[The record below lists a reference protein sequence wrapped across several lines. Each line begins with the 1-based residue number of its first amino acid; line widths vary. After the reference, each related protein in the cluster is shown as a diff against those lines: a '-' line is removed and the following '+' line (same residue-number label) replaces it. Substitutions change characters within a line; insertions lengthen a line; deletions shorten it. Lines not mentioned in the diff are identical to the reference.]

1 MQVVP
6 RQVFAFRSAVW
17 RPPGM
22 PRVAVAIGL
31 LAASLMCLGPGR
43 TGAAVGQ
50 QPDQPR
56 SVGSAAAG
64 QSTGPAP
71 AATDAPVPGTPLPR
85 LNLFPNLGLGGGGT
99 GESKQLELA
108 AWFTVEQ
115 GSRRGS
121 LHLQAAMAPG
131 WHVYSLTQPPG
142 GAQASVIKVRQQE
155 SFRLTGPFQPD
166 RPPRVKKVEVYPVP
180 VEEHEGKVVWSAP
193 LELAEGVDPGILE
206 IELTYS
212 GQVCSDQTCIPIFG
226 EKVTARL
233 KGYTEAASR
242 GTYRPAA
249 SEAQLTWEGYL
260 EPQAIVPG
268 GTVRLVLTARPEP
281 GWHVYAY
288 GAQDPD
294 VVGANKPTLIY
305 VVPLPGWVAGPVR
318 ASVAPKVRPAAA
330 AGLPQEAY
338 HEEPV
343 TWTLELRSPAA
354 LPRGEVVLS
363 GYVGFQTCKESC
375 LPPQVVQFRA
385 RLPVQEASQA
395 GRLPLEFFKP
405 QRGDSPVASYA
416 DLARLVASQPAP
428 ALGSTSLA
436 ALLPMIGFGLLGGL
450 ILNLMPC
457 VLPVIGLKILAFV
470 QQAGQRRGKI
480 LALNLW
486 FTLGLL
492 SVFALLAT
500 AAAFANLSWGQQF
513 TYTWFKVAMV
523 VIVFAFALS
532 FLNVWEVP
540 IPGLAQSSTSTR
552 LQHQEGAAGAFF
564 KGVFTTLL
572 ATPCSGPFLGPVFAY
587 TLTQPPLV
595 TYVLFLSVGLGM
607 ASPYLL
613 VGLFPGLIRWLPKP
627 GEWMETF
634 KQLMGFVLLGTVVYL
649 FSTIP
654 SDYFIPTLATVVG
667 VWFACWVIGRVP
679 PYEPLPRQLRA
690 WAVGLSA
697 AGIVGWASFQYL
709 GPTQHLFEWQ
719 PYQPDAIA
727 RLQQEGKTVMVDF
740 TADWCLTCQA
750 NFRFA
755 INTPRVQQIVRQYGV
770 VPMLADWTDQN
781 DTIKQKLAELN
792 ANSIPLLAIYPAGR
806 PAEVIVLRDALLE
819 QQVVEALQ
827 RATGAV
833 AAASGPS
840 RTASAAEGAPR
851 AGR

>member
-1 MQVVP
+1 LALGSTGT
-6 RQVFAFRSAVW
+6 AFGQPLSQQPAA
-17 RPPGM
+17 G
-22 PRVAVAIGL
+22 GL
-31 LAASLMCLGPGR
+31 SSGQGS
-43 TGAAVGQ
+43 GAA
-50 QPDQPR
+50 P
-56 SVGSAAAG
+56 GSLTE
-64 QSTGPAP
+64 SPP
-71 AATDAPVPGTPLPR
+71 PGTPLPR
-85 LNLFPNLGLGGGGT
+85 LNLFPELGLGGAGAGD
-99 GESKQLELA
+99 GKQLQLT
-108 AWFTVEQ
+108 AWFTIEQ

-121 LHLQAAMAPG
+121 LHVKAAMAPG

-142 GAQASVIKVRQQE
+142 GTQPSSIKVRE
-155 SFRLTGPFQPD
+155 EASFRLTGPFQPD
-166 RPPRVKKVEVYPVP
+166 RPPRVKKVDVYPVP
-180 VEEHEGKVVWSAP
+180 IEEHEGEVVWSAP
-193 LELAEGVDPGILE
+193 LEVAEGVDPGALA
-206 IELTYS
+206 IELAYS

-226 EKVTARL
+226 EKVTARFQR
-233 KGYTEAASR
+233 YTEAASR

-260 EPQAIVPG
+260 EPQAIAPG

-288 GAQDPD
+288 AAHDPD

-305 VVPLPGWVAGPVR
+305 LTPLPGWVVGPVR
-318 ASVAPKVRPAAA
+318 ASVKPKVKPAAA

-338 HEEPV
+338 HDEPV
-343 TWTLELRSPAA
+343 TWTLELRSPSDS
-354 LPRGEVVLS
+354 PRGEAVLS
-363 GYVGFQTCKESC
+363 GYLGFQTCKESC
-375 LPPQVVQFRA
+375 LPPQVVQFRV
-385 RLPVQEASQA
+385 RLPVQNASQA
-395 GRLPLEFFKP
+395 GRLPLEFSKP
-405 QRGDSPVASYA
+405 QRGESPVASYA
-416 DLARLVASQPAP
+416 DLARLVASQPA
-428 ALGSTSLA
+428 ASGGTSLA

-470 QQAGQRRGKI
+470 QQAGQHRGKI

-492 SVFALLAT
+492 SVFVVLAT

-532 FLNVWEVP
+532 FLNVWELP
-540 IPGLAQSSTSTR
+540 IPGLAQSSTTTR

-613 VGLFPGLIRWLPKP
+613 VGLFPGLIRWLPRP

-690 WAVGLSA
+690 WAAGLAA
-697 AGIVGWASFQYL
+697 AGIIGWASFQYL

-755 INTPRVQQIVRQYGV
+755 INTPRVQQIVRQHGV

-806 PAEVIVLRDALLE
+806 PGEVIVLRDALLE
-819 QQVVEALQ
+819 QQVVEALE
-827 RATGAV
+827 RATGAI
-833 AAASGPS
+833 AAARGAP

-851 AGR
+851 AER